1 MDHKMMN
8 VEQLTT
14 LAMAPPPGPD
24 GQQASGGQLHFFV
37 MMAIMI
43 AIFYVVLIRPQRRRE
58 QERREMLGKVSTGD
72 QVMFGGGILGTIS
85 NVKEKTFVIRI
96 ADKVK
101 VEVSRG
107 AVTNVV
113 GKDEAP
119 PDPQER

>member
-1 MDHKMMN
+1 
-8 VEQLTT
+8 
-14 LAMAPPPGPD
+14 MAPPPGSD

-85 NVKEKTFVIRI
+85 NVKMSKTGKHGHAKFTFNLNFPFTGQVTTEKISNLEIYCSCWV
-96 ADKVK
+96 
-101 VEVSRG
+101 
-107 AVTNVV
+107 N
-113 GKDEAP
+113 
-119 PDPQER
+119 